1 MQTSEA
7 ANQEGSSY
15 LGSLSRRHEGQQMV
29 TGGLGADNIFING
42 LWTLLKQGLQQILM
56 FWDLLHNLS
65 MKHEKAFLILGGVV
79 NNPYYMYICYFNNL

>member
-15 LGSLSRRHEGQQMV
+15 LGSLSRRLEEQQMV

-42 LWTLLKQGLQQILM
+42 L
-56 FWDLLHNLS
+56 
-65 MKHEKAFLILGGVV
+65 
-79 NNPYYMYICYFNNL
+79 

>member
-42 LWTLLKQGLQQILM
+42 LWTLLKQGLQQILIYVLRSPTQ
-56 FWDLLHNLS
+56 FKYETWESISDS
-65 MKHEKAFLILGGVV
+65 RWGS
-79 NNPYYMYICYFNNL
+79 